1 MDKINKISAILLAAG
16 QSKRM
21 NGENKLTKEIQGA
34 PLIKHS
40 VKSILASSIDELIVV
55 LGHQKETIEKLIDK
69 NKKIKF
75 VYNKNYKNGISSSI
89 QTGLRIISKK
99 MEAFFICLGDMP
111 DVNQNIYNKMIKTK
125 LNYNKKLKPNFKKE
139 IFIPTYEKKNG
150 NPVLFTKHMKEK
162 IMQISGDDGA
172 KELIEIYKSK
182 ALHIPVKNRGITL
195 DFDIQEDFNTQDSFD

>member
-1 MDKINKISAILLAAG
+1 MISAILLTAG

-21 NGENKLTKEIQGA
+21 NGENKLTKEIKGS
-34 PLIKHS
+34 PLIKLS
-40 VKSILASSIDELIVV
+40 VKNILASSINELIVV
-55 LGHQKETIEKLIDK
+55 LGYQKEIIEKFIDK

-75 VYNKNYKNGISSSI
+75 IFNKDFESGMASSI
-89 QTGLRIISKK
+89 KTGLDNLSEKT
-99 MEAFFICLGDMP
+99 EAFFICLGDMP
-111 DVNQNIYNKMIKTK
+111 MVNQNIYNKMIKTK

-195 DFDIQEDFNTQDSFD
+195 DFDIQEDFNPS

>member
-1 MDKINKISAILLAAG
+1 MISAVLLAAG

-125 LNYNKKLKPNFKKE
+125 LNYNKKLKSNFKKE

-195 DFDIQEDFNTQDSFD
+195 DFDIQEDFNPS

>member
-1 MDKINKISAILLAAG
+1 MISAILLTAG

-21 NGENKLTKEIQGA
+21 NGENKLTKEIKGS
-34 PLIKHS
+34 PLIKLS
-40 VKSILASSIDELIVV
+40 VKNILASSIDDLIVV
-55 LGHQKETIEKLIDK
+55 LGYQKEIIEKFIDK

-75 VYNKNYKNGISSSI
+75 IFNKDFESGMASSI
-89 QTGLRIISKK
+89 KTGLDNLSEKT
-99 MEAFFICLGDMP
+99 EAFFICLGDMP
-111 DVNQNIYNKMIKTK
+111 MVNQNIYNKMIKTK

>member
-1 MDKINKISAILLAAG
+1 MITAILLAAG

-195 DFDIQEDFNTQDSFD
+195 DFDIQEDFNPS

>member
-1 MDKINKISAILLAAG
+1 MKKIFFFIIFLISSQICYSESLDYKGLKKISKNNTFMDEKG
-16 QSKRM
+16 KPYS
-21 NGENKLTKEIQGA
+21 EDEI
-34 PLIKHS
+34 I
-40 VKSILASSIDELIVV
+40 IV
-55 LGHQKETIEKLIDK
+55 LGHEKEIIKNIIQK

-182 ALHIPVKNRGITL
+182 ALLIPVKNRGITL

>member
-1 MDKINKISAILLAAG
+1 MVSVVLLAAG

-21 NGENKLTKEIQGA
+21 GGKNKLTKEIEGI

-40 VKSILASSIDELIVV
+40 VKNILASSIDELIII
-55 LGHQKETIEKLIDK
+55 LGYQKEIIEKLIDK

-75 VYNKNYKNGISSSI
+75 IFNKDFESGMASSI
-89 QTGLRIISKK
+89 KTGLDNLSEKT
-99 MEAFFICLGDMP
+99 EAFFICLGDMP
-111 DVNQNIYNKMIKTK
+111 MVNQNIYNKMIKTK

-195 DFDIQEDFNTQDSFD
+195 DFDIQEDFNPS

>member
-1 MDKINKISAILLAAG
+1 MISAILLAAG

-89 QTGLRIISKK
+89 QAGLRIISKK

-195 DFDIQEDFNTQDSFD
+195 DFDIQEDFNPSL